1 MQVLYFD
8 GLHAQP
14 HSASLQDHGDVLELS
29 GEAWTQRY
37 SKAQTRLDEL
47 FLAAPGFL
55 RFPDGSH
62 AEVQAASDKQA
73 LRQMMAYQPGLVER
87 WQAKWKLALL
97 AIILMAAMLFS
108 AYRWLIPIVAEHTVS
123 WVSVN
128 TEREFGGKVMV
139 LLDEQI
145 FKPSKLS
152 DAQISQAEKILKRI
166 KPANALFP
174 IHLEV
179 RSAETIGAN
188 AFALPGGTIVV
199 TDELIALLQIKKDG
213 LLYPE
218 AEQQLAAVLAH
229 EVGHIQYRHPMRGLI
244 SDAMVTM
251 MVATLFGDFSVVA
264 TVAPGILLK
273 MDYSRGAEA
282 EADAY
287 AITRLQALGISPER
301 FAEAFVKLTKDSE
314 KSLSK
319 LPNWLR
325 NSLDYVNSHP
335 NTEQRIERA
344 RAAAAAK

>member
-14 HSASLQDHGDVLELS
+14 HSASLLDHGDVLELS

-37 SKAQTRLDEL
+37 NKAQTQLDEL
-47 FLAAPGFL
+47 FLAAPGLL

-87 WQAKWKLALL
+87 WQAKWMLALL
-97 AIILMAAMLFS
+97 AIIVMAAMLFS
-108 AYRWLIPIVAEHTVS
+108 AYRWLIPAIADRAVN
-123 WVSVN
+123 WVPVI

-179 RSAETIGAN
+179 RSAEKIGAN

-199 TDELIALLQIKKDG
+199 TDELITLLKAEKDD
-213 LLYPE
+213 LLDLE
-218 AEQQLAAVLAH
+218 AEEQVAAIIAH

-244 SDAMVTM
+244 SDSMVTVM
-251 MVATLFGDFSVVA
+251 MATLFGDFSVVM
-264 TVAPGILLK
+264 TVAPGLLIK
-273 MDYSRGAEA
+273 MDYSRDTEA

-287 AITRLQALGISPER
+287 AFARMQALGISPGR
-301 FAEAFVKLTKDSE
+301 FAEAFVKLTKESE
-314 KSLSK
+314 KNVDK
-319 LPNWLR
+319 LPTWLR
-325 NSLDYVNSHP
+325 ESLDYVSSHP
-335 NTEQRIERA
+335 NPKLRIERA
-344 RAAAAAK
+344 RAAAAK